1 MRRAEVMEVKDS
13 QDVSSAP
20 FAFAQLHASA
30 YFEEFLKRTN
40 VQHKIHIYYYKNIL
54 FNIISIINPPQT
66 HSRKS
71 KTASRRKN

>member
-1 MRRAEVMEVKDS
+1 MEVKDS

-40 VQHKIHIYYYKNIL
+40 VQHKIL
-54 FNIISIINPPQT
+54 L
-66 HSRKS
+66 S
-71 KTASRRKN
+71 KYIF

>member
-13 QDVSSAP
+13 QDVSPAP

-40 VQHKIHIYYYKNIL
+40 VQHKIL
-54 FNIISIINPPQT
+54 L
-66 HSRKS
+66 S
-71 KTASRRKN
+71 KYIF